1 MGLAWGSGFTLT
13 GNKRVTW
20 LTAASDDGR
29 WGHIQWPLTH
39 TQQAWTRYN
48 SWHYKHGSWSSTRDH
63 THPRAAR
70 LRAQSS
76 HHKHP
81 LLPIQ
86 RPGCSQTTSTPCGL
100 PGLCSFRLFKT
111 DGRQRDIGSWMLQEH
126 GSSSRKT
133 KRDERTLTFYL
144 SDLKRP
150 CFIWPTPKVYLPF
163 ASTRMLRM
171 DGRERGA
178 ALHKQRFWHEKT
190 GTMSMAR
197 IDKKRQDIAD
207 RDPITTILNLHRGVD
222 VGRQKSNR
230 WRGKTLYL
238 GTPLLFKKKHQQ

>member
-1 MGLAWGSGFTLT
+1 MWAQLQHMSTTTPTTFVSDNVCSCGGVHGVWKLFYKIITITKKIQVYIAFVSNNKYNRCKNHPDWATRFRYNATSTHLDCNNFQEDMGLAWGSGMTLT

-29 WGHIQWPLTH
+29 WGHIQWTLTH

-70 LRAQSS
+70 LMAQCSP

-86 RPGCSQTTSTPCGL
+86 GPGCSQTTSTPCGL
-100 PGLCSFRLFKT
+100 PGLCSCRLFKT
-111 DGRQRDIGSWMLQEH
+111 NGRQRDIGSWMLQEH

-133 KRDERTLTFYL
+133 KRDKRTLTFYL
-144 SDLKRP
+144 SDL
-150 CFIWPTPKVYLPF
+150 
-163 ASTRMLRM
+163 
-171 DGRERGA
+171 
-178 ALHKQRFWHEKT
+178 
-190 GTMSMAR
+190 
-197 IDKKRQDIAD
+197 
-207 RDPITTILNLHRGVD
+207 
-222 VGRQKSNR
+222 
-230 WRGKTLYL
+230 
-238 GTPLLFKKKHQQ
+238 